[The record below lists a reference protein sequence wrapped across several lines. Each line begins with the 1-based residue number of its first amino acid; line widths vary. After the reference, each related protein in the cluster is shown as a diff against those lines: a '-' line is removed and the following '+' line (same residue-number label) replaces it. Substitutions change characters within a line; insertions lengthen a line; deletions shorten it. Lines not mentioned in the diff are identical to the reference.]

1 MKLMKKFT
9 TIIATALTLVLL
21 SIGTARAD
29 DVRIGFAFLFP
40 IPLPIPIY
48 EIPHEPSPV
57 TVGLLFPIPI
67 PLPVYD
73 YGYHR
78 PVPVAVPVSYGRL
91 ETLVSPYFADVYVDG
106 KHIGRTGD
114 FSSRMTAAQ
123 LDPGVHTVEILA
135 PRYKGYRTEIHVS
148 PNGLVSI
155 EYALQPL
162 K

>member
-1 MKLMKKFT
+1 MKLMKKLT
-9 TIIATALTLVLL
+9 TIIATVLTLVLL
-21 SIGTARAD
+21 NVGSAMAD
-29 DVRIGFAFLFP
+29 DVRIGFALLFP

-78 PVPVAVPVSYGRL
+78 AAYMAAPERYGSI
-91 ETLVSPYFADVYVDG
+91 ETLVRPYFADVYVDG
-106 KHIGRTGD
+106 RYLGKTGD
-114 FSSRMTAAQ
+114 FSNRMSTAT
-123 LDPGVHTVEILA
+123 LNTGKHTVEFRA
-135 PRYKGYRTEIHVS
+135 PGYKSYMAYINVS
-148 PNGLVSI
+148 PDGLVSI
-155 EYALQPL
+155 EYSLQPL